1 MCVGAPADGRDTLL
15 LRVAEYA
22 RDRSASA
29 ADTRRAVACAARLFR
44 IPEPDDNMLPGNVAS
59 TANVRRQ
66 AADFFGH
73 LRARAAE
80 FPSHV
85 ALHWPPMTTPPLGTR
100 CSWWFA
106 SQAPRGR
113 RARLG
118 RADEGAQ
125 PPRIAPTNENLRG
138 VGARTAFRAEDGWFR
153 GHSTTT
159 DAWESFMLRPGD
171 DWDGLGAAPHALS
184 EPPIQGEERIVGV
197 HAPRRAQGVC
207 GETRR
212 RSLFRTTKIRF
223 YPTIF
228 ATFCFLAELGAQKG
242 PKWALRGHQPI
253 DFRPFR
259 TPSRGIAAFSH
270 HGHFRPPIAPPVP
283 RDAENKRR
291 RPRSHRRYIRPF
303 QWFAGSP
310 L

>member
-1 MCVGAPADGRDTLL
+1 M
-15 LRVAEYA
+15 
-22 RDRSASA
+22 
-29 ADTRRAVACAARLFR
+29 ACAARLFHV
-44 IPEPDDNMLPGNVAS
+44 PEPDDNMLSGNVAS

-66 AADFFGH
+66 AADYFGH

-80 FPSHV
+80 FPHHV

-138 VGARTAFRAEDGWFR
+138 VGARTAFCAEDGWFR

-159 DAWESFMLRPGD
+159 DAWEAFMLRPGD

-184 EPPIQGEERIVGV
+184 EAIGCSGNEGDLSWVGTAYPAGPSGAEGALCRARGRLVYHRACAGSRGRAAGPTKRPNHAIVG
-197 HAPRRAQGVC
+197 
-207 GETRR
+207 
-212 RSLFRTTKIRF
+212 RTK
-223 YPTIF
+223 
-228 ATFCFLAELGAQKG
+228 
-242 PKWALRGHQPI
+242 
-253 DFRPFR
+253 
-259 TPSRGIAAFSH
+259 
-270 HGHFRPPIAPPVP
+270 VP
-283 RDAENKRR
+283 RCGYLSRMA
-291 RPRSHRRYIRPF
+291 
-303 QWFAGSP
+303 

>member
-1 MCVGAPADGRDTLL
+1 M
-15 LRVAEYA
+15 
-22 RDRSASA
+22 
-29 ADTRRAVACAARLFR
+29 ARLFR
-44 IPEPDDNMLPGNVAS
+44 IPEPDDNMVPGNVAS

-80 FPSHV
+80 FPHHV

-100 CSWWFA
+100 CSRWFA

-125 PPRIAPTNENLRG
+125 PQRIAPTNENLRG

-159 DAWESFMLRPGD
+159 DAWEAFMLRPGD

-184 EPPIQGEERIVGV
+184 EPQYAYGNEGGMSRIGTAYPVG
-197 HAPRRAQGVC
+197 PSG
-207 GETRR
+207 
-212 RSLFRTTKIRF
+212 
-223 YPTIF
+223 
-228 ATFCFLAELGAQKG
+228 ATGAQWRTQG
-242 PKWALRGHQPI
+242 RSPAWCAYWGTPYPKMG
-253 DFRPFR
+253 
-259 TPSRGIAAFSH
+259 G
-270 HGHFRPPIAPPVP
+270 
-283 RDAENKRR
+283 
-291 RPRSHRRYIRPF
+291 
-303 QWFAGSP
+303 
-310 L
+310 